1 MKSSLEQNPHNPHI
15 VRGAAVAP
23 VADMAAA
30 AAAADMAAGSVEA
43 GGQVA
48 AGFWR
53 RVMKCRNR
61 LRLEQTETSRENTI

>member
-23 VADMAAA
+23 VADMAA
-30 AAAADMAAGSVEA
+30 GSVEA

-48 AGFWR
+48 AGFW